1 MGYHSSC
8 SCFSGGF
15 SGGAFSRK
23 AGVQLLEN
31 QENEKKTYRKR
42 GKRSSGL
49 WIQALVFLF
58 PFFLTFC
65 SPELFPGGHSG
76 WFEAVN
82 SKGQAKGRFFFRNG
96 EFLRI
101 EIMGC
106 SFNLKGEKVYIFDIR
121 GKEYWEGSF
130 KEVSEKFPSLPSIR
144 DMGKIWRGE
153 SIDGYK
159 ILSLDEKGR
168 LKTMEFQDGTLI
180 RILKIGKGASL
191 NFHEGY
197 KKVRMGRICSRLSL
211 MQR

>member
-15 SGGAFSRK
+15 TRGAFSRK
-23 AGVQLLEN
+23 AGVQLLES
-31 QENEKKTYRKR
+31 QENKEKTYRKR

-49 WIQALVFLF
+49 WIQALAFLF
-58 PFFLTFC
+58 PLFLTFC
-65 SPELFPGGHSG
+65 SPELFPAGHSG

-82 SKGQAKGRFFFRNG
+82 SKGQAKGRFFFRKG

-106 SFNLKGEKVYIFDIR
+106 SFNLKGKKVYIFDTR
-121 GKEYWEGSF
+121 RKEYWGGNF
-130 KEVSEKFPSLPSIR
+130 KEISEKFPSLPSVK
-144 DMGKIWRGE
+144 DMEKIWRGE

-159 ILSLDEKGR
+159 ILSLDGRGR

-191 NFHEGY
+191 NFPEGY
-197 KKVRMGRICSRLSL
+197 KKVRMERICSRLSPT
-211 MQR
+211 QR